1 MPLDRGG
8 FKVEDVHRTSN
19 GQVTLSMGKIS
30 FVGGLDTA
38 IVPSALISPLWKQ
51 LRIGIKLKQSNAQQ
65 AAWAAASKCSLF
77 HPKWWCVVNVMIVM
91 VLQNALVGS
100 QQSRK

>member
-30 FVGGLDTA
+30 FVGG
-38 IVPSALISPLWKQ
+38 LISPLWKQ

-77 HPKWWCVVNVMIVM
+77 HPKSWCVVNVMIVM